1 MVRVNTEVL
10 NEVKELIN
18 TDELRTKLKRVV
30 VAGSETTWLDL
41 TGEVLPFVISA
52 VESGKV
58 ELTSAQKSALAS
70 NIILP

>member
-18 TDELRTKLKRVV
+18 TEELRTKLKRVV

-41 TGEVLPFVISA
+41 TGEVLPLVVSA
-52 VESGKV
+52 V
-58 ELTSAQKSALAS
+58 
-70 NIILP
+70 